1 MVNIIIYIYIYYI
14 FKGFLKF
21 SELKK
26 PLNATCNLQLA
37 TFGINI
43 KIVVIWQLTN

>member
-21 SELKK
+21 SECKK
-26 PLNATCNLQLA
+26 PLNATLLLCNFA
-37 TFGINI
+37 TFEN
-43 KIVVIWQLTN
+43 N

>member
-21 SELKK
+21 SECKK
-26 PLNATCNLQLA
+26 PLNATMQQCNIA
-37 TFGINI
+37 TIGINI
-43 KIVVIWQLTN
+43 KQ